1 MGRHHAIGLLL
12 RGAYHERE
20 SVRLLRAVSQRVRYS
35 TVVKVVVVLSR
46 SEFVLFEHG
55 VVDIEDKE

>member
-12 RGAYHERE
+12 RGANHERK

-46 SEFVLFEHG
+46 SEIVLFEHG
-55 VVDIEDKE
+55 VIDIEDKE